1 MELILP
7 HTATSPDAVTA
18 QLDGLQAAR
27 LQPFDAR
34 TLAFLAAFAER
45 ILRDSSLRSAPEL
58 VALAYWFRP
67 AAIETLQ
74 QRYRQLAEHGLL
86 RPRGVAFH
94 IAPANVDA
102 VFVYSWFLSLLC
114 GNRNIVRLSKREN
127 PHRLALLV
135 LLGEVMARPEHADIA
150 AANAVLAYARDDGIT
165 TELSAR
171 CHLRV
176 VWGGDATVQHVRSLP
191 LPPLATELVFPNRNA
206 WALLDAQ
213 TVLDASEDALG
224 QAASAFHNDAFW
236 FGQQACSSPRA
247 VLWIGGTTQVEA
259 ARARFW
265 PALAAELA
273 RRGAQDEAAQLA
285 ARLVS
290 VHQAAAEGAVRL
302 ASALS
307 DWPLRLMTDNFS
319 PALRAQHCGYG
330 LFYEIQRDS
339 LDGSAGLFVTE
350 DQTIAYWG
358 FAREALAAWVCGLP
372 DRTIDRIVPLG
383 QALRFADRWDGHD
396 LLLAFS
402 RLVVIE

>member
-7 HTATSPDAVTA
+7 QASSKPDAVTA
-18 QLDGLQAAR
+18 QLDGLQAVR
-27 LQPFDAR
+27 LRPFDAR

-45 ILRDSSLRSAPEL
+45 ILRDTGLRSAPEL

-67 AAIETLQ
+67 AAIEILQ

-114 GNRNIVRLSKREN
+114 GNRNIVRISKREN
-127 PHRLALLV
+127 PNRTALLA

-165 TELSAR
+165 TDLSA
-171 CHLRV
+171 CCDLRV
-176 VWGGDATVQHVRSLP
+176 VWGGDATVRHVRSLP

-206 WALLDAQ
+206 WALLDAR
-213 TVLDASEDALG
+213 TVCEAGEDALK
-224 QAASAFHNDAFW
+224 QATSAFHNDTFW

-247 VLWIGGTTQVEA
+247 VLWIGSTERVEA

-265 PALAAELA
+265 PALDAELA

-290 VHQAAAEGAVRL
+290 AHQAAAEAELTL

-319 PALRAQHCGYG
+319 PAQRDQHCGYG
-330 LFYEIQRDS
+330 LLYEIQRDR
-339 LDGSAGLFVTE
+339 LDDSAGLFVAE

-358 FAREALAAWVCGLP
+358 FAREALAAWVCNLP
-372 DRTIDRIVPLG
+372 DRAIDRIVPLG

-402 RLVVIE
+402 RQVVIE

>member
-7 HTATSPDAVTA
+7 HASSKPDAVTA
-18 QLDGLQAAR
+18 QLDRLQAAR

-45 ILRDSSLRSAPEL
+45 ILRDTGLRSAPEL

-67 AAIETLQ
+67 AAIEILQ

-114 GNRNIVRLSKREN
+114 GNRNIVRISKREN
-127 PHRLALLV
+127 PNRTALLA

-165 TELSAR
+165 TDLSAR

-176 VWGGDATVQHVRSLP
+176 VWGGDTTVRHVRSLP
-191 LPPLATELVFPNRNA
+191 LPPLATELVFPNRSA

-213 TVLDASEDALG
+213 TVCEAGEDALK
-224 QAASAFHNDAFW
+224 QAASAFHNDTFW

-247 VLWIGGTTQVEA
+247 VLWIGSTERVEA

-265 PALAAELA
+265 PALDAELA

-285 ARLVS
+285 ARLVTA
-290 VHQAAAEGAVRL
+290 HQAATEAELTL

-307 DWPLRLMTDNFS
+307 DWPLRLMTDSFS
-319 PALRAQHCGYG
+319 PALRAHHCGYG
-330 LFYEIQRDS
+330 LLYEIQRDR
-339 LDGSAGLFVTE
+339 LDDSAGLFVAE

-358 FAREALAAWVCGLP
+358 FAREALAAWVGRLP
-372 DRTIDRIVPLG
+372 DRAIDRIVPLG

-402 RLVVIE
+402 RQVVIE

>member
-7 HTATSPDAVTA
+7 HAASEPDAITA

-45 ILRDSSLRSAPEL
+45 ILRDTDLRSAPEL

-67 AAIETLQ
+67 AAIETLR
-74 QRYRQLAEHGLL
+74 QRYTRLAEHGLL

-127 PHRLALLV
+127 PHRLALLT
-135 LLGEVMARPEHADIA
+135 LLGEVMAHPEHADIA
-150 AANAVLAYARDDGIT
+150 AANAVLAYDRDDGIT
-165 TELSAR
+165 TALSAR

-213 TVLDASEDALG
+213 TVLDASEDALR
-224 QAASAFHNDAFW
+224 QASSAFHNDTFW

-247 VLWIGGTTQVEA
+247 VLWIGSTAEVDV

-265 PALAAELA
+265 PALAAELT
-273 RRGAQDEAAQLA
+273 RRGTQDEAAQLA
-285 ARLVS
+285 TRLVS
-290 VHQAAAEGAVRL
+290 AHQAAAEAAVTL
-302 ASALS
+302 ASTLS
-307 DWPLRLMTDNFS
+307 DWPLRLMTDRFS
-319 PALRAQHCGYG
+319 PALREQHCGYG
-330 LFYEIQRDS
+330 LIYEIQRER
-339 LDGSAGLFVTE
+339 LDGSTGLFVAE

-358 FAREALAAWVCGLP
+358 FTREALVAWVCSLP
-372 DRTIDRIVPLG
+372 DRAIDRIVPLG

-396 LLLAFS
+396 LLRAFS
-402 RLVVIE
+402 RQVVIE